1 MYNFSYDLDRLNST
15 LVGYT
20 DRDMIEYLGDNIYI
34 NDIQKEHEEKKAKFI
49 IPGSSRFE
57 ADYLFIESLGKTF
70 MFPGNA
76 YKCLNKLDRMVYA
89 IK

>member
-1 MYNFSYDLDRLNST
+1 MNST

-20 DRDMIEYLGDNIYI
+20 DRDMLEYLGDNVYI
-34 NDIQKEHEEKKAKFI
+34 SDIQKEQEDKKAKFT

-70 MFPGNA
+70 MFSGNV
-76 YKCLNKLDRMVYA
+76 YKCLNKLDRMVYV